1 MHLKKIEI
9 QGFKSFPEY
18 TLIEFDRGMTAI
30 VGPNGSGKSNVTDA
44 VRWVLGEQS
53 VRTLRGG
60 KMEDV
65 IFNGTQS
72 RRAMNYAEVSITIE
86 NSDRQLDIDYSE
98 VQVTRRLY
106 RSGES
111 EYQINHVNCR
121 LKDILQLFM
130 DTGLG
135 KDGYS
140 IVGQGRIDDIL
151 STRSE
156 DRRKVLEEAS
166 GIVKFKA
173 RKEEAERK
181 LLSAEQ
187 NLLRISDILG
197 ELGDQIGPLKEQSEK
212 TRLYH
217 RTYTEW
223 KEMDIGLCLHMIDRN
238 QAFLSTSDEEYSR
251 IDEEIRRQEDVIL
264 ELRDKN
270 RLLTEKSAEIED
282 KLDEYR
288 EKKSNVNERIHEI
301 QSALAVIAERRN
313 QLNERL
319 NIGSSD
325 DSHARDEIER
335 IENSLRDQAGKIEK
349 HRFQKDKYERAL
361 SVKEAE
367 MQALLSTMDDSL
379 QKVNAVK
386 NKMEKTAEELF
397 DFKER
402 SQILSSEIMVF
413 DSKLKSLSDERI
425 IIISEKDK
433 CSASADETDTIHR
446 SITTELSE
454 TQNRMTRTQE
464 ILDNIRSKSDEIRNQ
479 IEQKRRE
486 HDNVAFRI
494 KTLQELE
501 NSKEGYQEPVRRLIS
516 DSNTNSELSDK
527 MIGIIGD
534 LIRVPREYET
544 AIEIALGQSIHN
556 IVTRTENDAKDLI
569 DYLKSEKKGRAT
581 FLPVS
586 TIKSRILE
594 ESQTKAAKA
603 GKGFVGIASD
613 LISHDESLRDIF
625 GNLLGKIV
633 IVDTLT
639 NALDIARS
647 SGFSFRLV
655 SLDGDVVNPGGSMTG
670 GSIRKQGTGLLGRT
684 RELQELPEKLAETE
698 KQIRELE
705 AQSKETER
713 NGIDI
718 ARETKSLDDRI
729 RSLSVQRVKTESE
742 LFALLEEN
750 KRLNNRLGNTEKE
763 LESISS
769 KRLSAFGDLEEITQ
783 TISEHEKEINLLR
796 ASLEQSD
803 SDQKDI
809 QNQLDDMRSDISDLR
824 ISVESISISLA
835 GAIEINDILIREKN
849 GFSDGLKRIVSERE
863 QARMEIDSLNHEEE
877 EKSRLRDEL
886 SVEMDIIDS
895 RVKQWIID
903 KEEIEQQLSG
913 FIDRLSH
920 ATSRLSSFQTEQAK
934 TDAKRERY
942 ALELDE
948 LKNRL
953 WEEHEITYDN
963 AQSFRLEI
971 DSVQTIQKRLNEL
984 KNELREIGP
993 VNANAIDEYTRV
1005 NERYEFMT
1013 GQKADIEKAMV
1024 DLKSIINSLVEEM
1037 RSLFLTH
1044 FAMINENFN
1053 AVFSDLFNGGTA
1065 EIILEE
1071 GEDVLSCNID
1081 IRAQPPGKRLQSISL
1096 LSGGERCLTA
1106 IAILFAILQL
1116 RPSPFCVLDEVEAAL
1131 DDVNIGRFTDFVKR
1145 YTAKS
1150 QFILVTHR
1158 KGTMEACDRMYGVTM
1173 QERGISKI
1181 LSMRLDN
1188 S

>member
-1 MHLKKIEI
+1 
-9 QGFKSFPEY
+9 
-18 TLIEFDRGMTAI
+18 
-30 VGPNGSGKSNVTDA
+30 
-44 VRWVLGEQS
+44 
-53 VRTLRGG
+53 
-60 KMEDV
+60 
-65 IFNGTQS
+65 
-72 RRAMNYAEVSITIE
+72 
-86 NSDRQLDIDYSE
+86 
-98 VQVTRRLY
+98 
-106 RSGES
+106 
-111 EYQINHVNCR
+111 
-121 LKDILQLFM
+121 
-130 DTGLG
+130 
-135 KDGYS
+135 
-140 IVGQGRIDDIL
+140 
-151 STRSE
+151 
-156 DRRKVLEEAS
+156 
-166 GIVKFKA
+166 
-173 RKEEAERK
+173 
-181 LLSAEQ
+181 
-187 NLLRISDILG
+187 
-197 ELGDQIGPLKEQSEK
+197 
-212 TRLYH
+212 
-217 RTYTEW
+217 
-223 KEMDIGLCLHMIDRN
+223 
-238 QAFLSTSDEEYSR
+238 
-251 IDEEIRRQEDVIL
+251 
-264 ELRDKN
+264 
-270 RLLTEKSAEIED
+270 
-282 KLDEYR
+282 
-288 EKKSNVNERIHEI
+288 
-301 QSALAVIAERRN
+301 
-313 QLNERL
+313 
-319 NIGSSD
+319 
-325 DSHARDEIER
+325 
-335 IENSLRDQAGKIEK
+335 
-349 HRFQKDKYERAL
+349 
-361 SVKEAE
+361 
-367 MQALLSTMDDSL
+367 
-379 QKVNAVK
+379 
-386 NKMEKTAEELF
+386 
-397 DFKER
+397 
-402 SQILSSEIMVF
+402 
-413 DSKLKSLSDERI
+413 
-425 IIISEKDK
+425 
-433 CSASADETDTIHR
+433 
-446 SITTELSE
+446 
-454 TQNRMTRTQE
+454 
-464 ILDNIRSKSDEIRNQ
+464 
-479 IEQKRRE
+479 
-486 HDNVAFRI
+486 
-494 KTLQELE
+494 
-501 NSKEGYQEPVRRLIS
+501 
-516 DSNTNSELSDK
+516 

-556 IVTRTENDAKDLI
+556 IVTHTDNDAKDLI
-569 DYLKSEKKGRAT
+569 DYLKNEKKGRAT

-594 ESQTKAAKA
+594 ESQIKAAKA

-655 SLDGDVVNPGGSMTG
+655 SLDG
-670 GSIRKQGTGLLGRT
+670 
-684 RELQELPEKLAETE
+684 E
-698 KQIRELE
+698 QIRELE